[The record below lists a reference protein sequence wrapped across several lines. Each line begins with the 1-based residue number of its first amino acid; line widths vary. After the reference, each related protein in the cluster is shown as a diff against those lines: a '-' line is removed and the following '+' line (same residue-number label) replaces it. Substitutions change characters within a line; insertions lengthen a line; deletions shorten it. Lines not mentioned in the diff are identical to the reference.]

1 MWGVRALKPLQSHT
15 GPGDD
20 RSVIL
25 TDSARFAVDDV
36 DPLVMA
42 TFACPYCLELPSST
56 LFNLEEPH
64 GSAVLCRC
72 DACHTSWVVAVA
84 GGKAQPAAHGVDYR
98 RRGGR
103 PCGIRV
109 E

>member
-72 DACHTSWVVAVA
+72 DACRTSWVVAVNTGQA
-84 GGKAQPAAHGVDYR
+84 LRLAIAPPIGLDLQAA
-98 RRGGR
+98 
-103 PCGIRV
+103 
-109 E
+109 